1 MKSKTIKAVI
11 RKKIDDWLAS
21 IEDEAV
27 RELAQSGTIVTGGA
41 IASMLLNE
49 KVNDFDIYFK
59 DKATTAAVAKYYV
72 KRFQPQKKR
81 GIPVDIRVDDES
93 DRVKV
98 VIKSAGIAS
107 EEGTEKPYQYFEAK
121 PEGEARGYVSEVMQD
136 PGDIEDTYQATESAA
151 LEVEDDGKPRYRPVF
166 MSTNAITLSHRVQI
180 VLRFYGMPDEI
191 HENYDYV
198 HCTNHWTSWDSTLTL
213 KPAALEALLTR
224 ELRYVGS
231 KYPICSLIRMRK
243 FIQRGWTI
251 NAGQVLKMA
260 MQVSDLDL
268 KDVSVL
274 EDQLTGVDVAYFMEV
289 ISTVKDKDPN
299 KVNSAYLIEI
309 LDRMF

>member
-21 IEDEAV
+21 IEDESV
-27 RELAQSGTIVTGGA
+27 RELATNGTIVTGGA

-59 DKATTAAVAKYYV
+59 DKATTTAIARYYV

-81 GIPVDIRVDDES
+81 GIPCEIYVEDEGE
-93 DRVKV
+93 RVKV

-107 EEGTEKPYQYFEAK
+107 EDGAQKPYQYFESR
-121 PEGEARGYVSEVMQD
+121 PEGEALGYVAEVMQD
-136 PGDIEDTYQATESAA
+136 PGDIEDAYQTTEVAA
-151 LEVEDDGKPRYRPVF
+151 LEADDTGKPCYRPVF
-166 MSTNAITLSHRVQI
+166 MSTNAITLSHRIQV
-180 VLRFYGMPDEI
+180 VLRFFGEPDKI

-198 HCTNHWTSWDSTLTL
+198 HCTNYWTSWDGELTL
-213 KPAALEALLTR
+213 KPAALEALLTK

-231 KYPICSLIRMRK
+231 KYPICSLVRMRK

-260 MQVSDLDL
+260 MQISDLDL

-289 ISTVKDKDPN
+289 ISKVKDDDPS
-299 KVNSAYLIEI
+299 KVDSAYLIAI
-309 LDRMF
+309 INRIF